1 MDSTH
6 LAHIPSCCIKP
17 IGRPDATPLPVKE
30 VAISS
35 VINQDIASVSISQTF
50 LNDGPDPIEVEY
62 LFPIPNSSSLSSLKI
77 FFQDQVIEA
86 QVKDLEEAK
95 QQYSDAIASG
105 DDAFLAQISD
115 QDDIATLQIGVIRPQ
130 DEVKVELVYATELS
144 FESGRWKFHIPVV
157 FIPRYGS
164 NEGSVRSAEQKWA
177 FTSEL
182 HTSSPARDVRVNL
195 ENAEVAQVSDNL
207 VRIASSG
214 NAIPQTDFA
223 ISYTTD
229 LVSLPLTLVQRDPKT
244 NALGIHFSFQPPT
257 SEASLEDFEPSGE
270 FILVLDRSGSMQGGA
285 IETAKQAVQLFIK
298 SLPERSLFNIVSFG
312 SRHSLMF
319 QESQPYSSDNIDNAL
334 DQLRKFRADLGGTE
348 IFAPLHQILTSEP
361 KSSFPRY
368 VFVVTDGA
376 VSNVRQIVEFVELN
390 HKSTRVSTIGIG
402 SGASTELIEEVA
414 RAGRGSSTHILEVG
428 NIKEGVLSSLER
440 ALKPSLNDVTVEWQ
454 SGQVIAQHPVKPFY
468 AFNGDRVAFNAIVQ
482 DTGAPLAFKV
492 SFTDSLTDE
501 RKHFEFEN
509 DLSNVSAGVEAI
521 ALAVKGAVGTSDEVR
536 LAVMFQIL
544 TKKAGLVATI
554 RREGQGVSQETKLV
568 KVSLQVKPQYVPSQQ
583 ASSGIQ
589 LRSLRMRKAEAFSDT
604 RADEQEIPE
613 SIERVSVNV
622 SETLINLQSP
632 DGSWTSSDEL
642 SNILSTFSV
651 DLSAARAK
659 HPEWSDEILATSIV
673 VAVLAEKL
681 SEFVG
686 TWKLASTKGVR
697 WLKKQGVL
705 KLTLLEL
712 VA

>member
-1 MDSTH
+1 
-6 LAHIPSCCIKP
+6 
-17 IGRPDATPLPVKE
+17 
-30 VAISS
+30 
-35 VINQDIASVSISQTF
+35 
-50 LNDGPDPIEVEY
+50 
-62 LFPIPNSSSLSSLKI
+62 
-77 FFQDQVIEA
+77 
-86 QVKDLEEAK
+86 
-95 QQYSDAIASG
+95 
-105 DDAFLAQISD
+105 
-115 QDDIATLQIGVIRPQ
+115 
-130 DEVKVELVYATELS
+130 
-144 FESGRWKFHIPVV
+144 
-157 FIPRYGS
+157 
-164 NEGSVRSAEQKWA
+164 
-177 FTSEL
+177 
-182 HTSSPARDVRVNL
+182 
-195 ENAEVAQVSDNL
+195 
-207 VRIASSG
+207 
-214 NAIPQTDFA
+214 
-223 ISYTTD
+223 
-229 LVSLPLTLVQRDPKT
+229 
-244 NALGIHFSFQPPT
+244 
-257 SEASLEDFEPSGE
+257 
-270 FILVLDRSGSMQGGA
+270 MQGGA